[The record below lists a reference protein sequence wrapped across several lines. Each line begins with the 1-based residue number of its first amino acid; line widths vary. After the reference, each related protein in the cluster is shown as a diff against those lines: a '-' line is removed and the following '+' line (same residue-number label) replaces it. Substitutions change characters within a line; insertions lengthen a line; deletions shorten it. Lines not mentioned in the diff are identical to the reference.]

1 MQTTQQSTQP
11 QNESLSAR
19 SPQSGPQQSRIGVY
33 TDAETGIPHTLTVD
47 SQSIAAS
54 ARPYS
59 SLIACND
66 FSAELYGATT
76 SSSMRSGMGRSSSLA
91 AMRSASSGRK
101 DSHPDSSSASVIR
114 RK

>member
-11 QNESLSAR
+11 QNENLSAR

-54 ARPYS
+54 ARPGVILV
-59 SLIACND
+59 SLLNSAC
-66 FSAELYGATT
+66 ETT
-76 SSSMRSGMGRSSSLA
+76 SPAADVLSA
-91 AMRSASSGRK
+91 AMKSYL
-101 DSHPDSSSASVIR
+101 
-114 RK
+114 